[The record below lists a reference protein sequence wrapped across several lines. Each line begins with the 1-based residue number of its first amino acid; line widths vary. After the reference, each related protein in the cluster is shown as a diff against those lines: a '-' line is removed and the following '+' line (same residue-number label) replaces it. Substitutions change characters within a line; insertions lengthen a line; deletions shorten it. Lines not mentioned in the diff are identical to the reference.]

1 MNVDTFEHM
10 IHNYSLEQLNI
21 SDTST
26 FVYCHVN
33 TEDATRFQQRIA
45 DFVIDPDLEGLEEG
59 ALAVESA
66 TNDHCYLQVY
76 DDNFP
81 SR

>member
-1 MNVDTFEHM
+1 M
-10 IHNYSLEQLNI
+10 
-21 SDTST
+21 
-26 FVYCHVN
+26 N